1 MDMKL
6 ARKYAALTLRK
17 RKAQDELDRVKEEMK
32 ALEEPLLN
40 MMAEE
45 QLPSLKLTIDG
56 EGVTIYPQ
64 TQLWVRP
71 LSGDREAVVGALRR
85 AGLKEFTKLDYNTST
100 VSAWARERLAE
111 GKQLP
116 PSIEKVV
123 QLDEVIS
130 LRGRRTPAS
139 PESSSAK
146 AIKTARR

>member
-6 ARKYAALTLRK
+6 ARKYAAMTLRK

-45 QLPSLKLTIDG
+45 QLPSIKLTIEG

-85 AGLKEFTKLDYNTST
+85 AGLKQFPKLDYNTST